1 MTPEPST
8 WQATPVARSYVR
20 ARRLGIAL
28 REYRNAAGLTL
39 EQVAE
44 EVAVTKAT
52 VSRMETAKT
61 ISRPAIIR
69 AMLQLY
75 NVPRDEIERFAQLAK
90 DVRSKDS
97 WWRAYDL
104 PGRVADLV
112 ALESDAISISV
123 YETNVVPGLAQTEA
137 YCRAVVTATTPV
149 VMADAAVDEWVAFR
163 MRRQLR
169 ILDDEDAPQVSI
181 IIDDSVLDRF
191 VGDSRIMAEQIEHLQ
206 MLGDRPNITVQVVPV
221 AAGIH
226 PGLPGSITLLEFDDL
241 MPANV
246 YIDTVPGD
254 VLLDTPAAIQ
264 RTQQAFNALRA
275 RAATPEASRDLLTA
289 RRPKEDP

>member
-1 MTPEPST
+1 M
-8 WQATPVARSYVR
+8 ARSYVR